1 MSHKPEKDGC
11 GVYIAIFIISIPIAI
26 FVPFLWLVVG
36 CAFLYLV
43 MDLIKKWKG

>member
-11 GVYIAIFIISIPIAI
+11 GFYIALFIICIPIAI
-26 FVPFLWLVVG
+26 FVPFLLIVVA

-43 MDLIKKWKG
+43 NHEFKKWKG